1 MKSMKDKQDGTLV
14 ELSLL
19 GNQKAYEELVL
30 RHEKAVKGTAYKV
43 TGNEFTAEDASQD
56 AFVSAWIK
64 LDSLRERDKFG
75 SWVCSIAKNCARN
88 LVSHYKSA
96 AADISLSLLENTEI
110 ASTAEYK
117 TEESMDLHNALET
130 LSEKIRETIELHY
143 FDGYSV
149 AEIAEML
156 AVPAGTVKWRLSEGR
171 KQLRKEYGVMEQNE
185 NATFVQKVMYQ
196 VEQLKLWALKNDKT
210 GFEAEYRMVLQN
222 VESLDESV
230 EKQHALADVL
240 LRGYWWLPGERNDEM
255 LARIKK
261 AAEESHNEDVM
272 QSVMANEMDKNDSIN
287 HMLNTQ
293 IPYLEQHGFVKA
305 LGYEW
310 FWLGYYYCD
319 DGKREEGIKAYEKVL
334 TILDKKD
341 VYYANALSAI
351 KVEKAL
357 LSSDRITAYHTTGE
371 LLKIIDGKVYFW
383 SQPGYSRG
391 DSGEGSILWNCQCCD
406 SMLPYWGM
414 RVGEQIVSSD
424 GKVTLT
430 CQSDGLTVETPA
442 GTFKD
447 CICYTVE
454 GDYYGLSYSETYF
467 CKGVGIVKQVVRRY
481 DTHIVWYLKDAQI
494 VGGTG
499 LIPFAEG
506 NRWEYTK
513 NGEDG
518 VEESIENV
526 FEIIYADGQTVNFS
540 YYMLIET
547 LGYEN
552 ATWVGVIKAIRNTY
566 WKDNVLQDMRPL
578 MRKSEA
584 LAQTKRQKVHT
595 AVANTVMERILS
607 TDPTFNPDYTQSGH
621 WNFFEYI
628 QPTVKDGKV
637 TLYDNRLYSFEWKDM
652 GNQGPEGNK
661 LLYNFVY
668 DRIKDDMGAIWS
680 DKWIVGYHV
689 EKDGPTWHK
698 GAKIVAD
705 VLEDETVTVA
715 SGTFEH
721 CRHVRYVASGYE
733 NGYAYANCEKHYWY
747 APGVGIVKVRT
758 VFAGGAHEAVYEL
771 TAYTG
776 EGEGYFPIC
785 DGLVRR
791 YEVLDISDGWH
802 GGVEYTYDTDET
814 GTVIL
819 QNSWG
824 VRDRQ

>member
-1 MKSMKDKQDGTLV
+1 MDSMKDKQDDTLV

-19 GNQKAYEELVL
+19 GNERAYEELVI
-30 RHEKAVKGTAYKV
+30 RHEKSVKGTAYKV
-43 TGNEFTAEDASQD
+43 TGNAFSAEDASQD

-64 LDSLRERDKFG
+64 LDSLREPEKFG

-96 AADISLSLLENTEI
+96 AADISLSLLENTEAI
-110 ASTAEYK
+110 GISDER
-117 TEESMDLHNALET
+117 EFESLDLQHALET
-130 LSEKIRETIELHY
+130 LSDKIREAVEWHY
-143 FDGYSV
+143 LDGYTV
-149 AEIAEML
+149 QEIAEMQH
-156 AVPAGTVKWRLSEGR
+156 VPVGTVKWRLSEGR

-196 VEQLKLWALKNDKT
+196 VEQLKLWGLKNDRT
-210 GFEAEYRMVLQN
+210 GFEADYRMVLKN
-222 VESLDESV
+222 VESLEESV

-240 LRGYWWLPGERNDEM
+240 LRAYWWLPGEHNDEM
-255 LARIKK
+255 FARIKK
-261 AAEESHNEDVM
+261 AAEESRNEDVM
-272 QSVMANEMDKNDSIN
+272 QSVMAYEMDKTDGTEE
-287 HMLNTQ
+287 MLTKQ

-310 FWLGYYYCD
+310 FWLGYRYCD
-319 DGKREEGIKAYEKVL
+319 EGNRAEGIAAYEKVL
-334 TILDKKD
+334 SILDKKD

-357 LSSDRITAYHTTGE
+357 LSSDKITAYHTTGE

-391 DSGEGSILWNCQCCD
+391 HDGDGSILWNCQCCD
-406 SMLPYWGM
+406 SMLPYASM

-424 GKVTLT
+424 GKVTLS
-430 CQSDGLTVETPA
+430 CKADGLTVETPA
-442 GTFKD
+442 GVFKE

-454 GDYYGLSYSETYF
+454 GDYYGLNYSETYF
-467 CKGVGIVKQVVRRY
+467 CKGVGIVKQVISRY
-481 DTHIVWYLKDAQI
+481 DLDNIWLLKSVCI
-494 VGGTG
+494 NGGTG

-518 VEESIENV
+518 VEELIENV
-526 FEIIYADGQTVNFS
+526 FEIIYADETTVNFC

-552 ATWVGVIKAIRNTY
+552 ATWIGVTKAIRNTY

-578 MRKSEA
+578 MLKAEE
-584 LAQTKRQKVHT
+584 LAQTKRQKVYT

-628 QPTVKDGKV
+628 QPTAKDGKI
-637 TLYDNRLYSFEWKDM
+637 TLYDNRLYSFEWKNM
-652 GNQGPEGNK
+652 GNQGPQGNK

-668 DRIKDDMGAIWS
+668 DRIEDDMGAVWS
-680 DKWIVGYHV
+680 DEWVVGYHI
-689 EKDGPTWHK
+689 EKEGKHWHK
-698 GAKIVAD
+698 GSKIVAD

-715 SGTFEH
+715 AGTFAN
-721 CRHVRYVASGYE
+721 CRHLRYVASGYE
-733 NGYAYANCEKHYWY
+733 NGYAYANSEKHCWY
-747 APGVGIVKVRT
+747 APDIGIVKVKT
-758 VFAGGAHEAVYEL
+758 VFGGGINEAVYEL

-776 EGEGYFPIC
+776 EGEGYFPIE
-785 DGLVRR
+785 DGLYRR

-802 GGVEYTYDTDET
+802 GGVEYTYDEDEK
-814 GTVIL
+814 GMVIF

>member
-1 MKSMKDKQDGTLV
+1 MERMKDKQDGTLV

-19 GNQKAYEELVL
+19 GNQRAYEELVL

-43 TGNEFTAEDASQD
+43 TGNVFSAEDASQD

-64 LDSLRERDKFG
+64 LDSLREPEKFG
-75 SWVCSIAKNCARN
+75 SWVCSIAKNCARS
-88 LVSHYKSA
+88 LVSHYRSA
-96 AADISLSLLENTEI
+96 AADISLSLLENTDMIGISDER
-110 ASTAEYK
+110 EF
-117 TEESMDLHNALET
+117 ESLDLQHAMER
-130 LSEKIRETIELHY
+130 LSDKVREAVELHY
-143 FDGYSV
+143 LDGYTV
-149 AEIAEML
+149 QEIADMQR
-156 AVPAGTVKWRLSEGR
+156 VPVGTVKWRLSEGR

-185 NATFVQKVMYQ
+185 NTTFVQKVMYQ
-196 VEQLKLWALKNDKT
+196 VEQLKLWALKNDRT
-210 GFEAEYRMVLQN
+210 GFEEDYRMVLKN

-240 LRGYWWLPGERNDEM
+240 LRGYWWLPGEHNDKM

-261 AAEESHNEDVM
+261 AAEESRNEDVM
-272 QSVMANEMDKNDSIN
+272 QSVMAYEMDKNGNID
-287 HMLNTQ
+287 HMLNIQ
-293 IPYLEQHGFVKA
+293 IPYLERLGFVKA
-305 LGYEW
+305 LGREW

-319 DGKREEGIKAYEKVL
+319 EGIRDKGIKAYEKVL

-357 LSSDRITAYHTTGE
+357 MSSDQITAYRTTGE
-371 LLKIIDGKVYFW
+371 LLKIIDGKTYFW

-391 DSGEGSILWNCQCCD
+391 QDGDGSILWNCQCCD
-406 SMLPYWGM
+406 SMFPYASM

-430 CQSDGLTVETPA
+430 CKADGLTVETPA
-442 GTFKD
+442 GTFGD
-447 CICYTVE
+447 CICYTIE
-454 GDYYGLSYSETYF
+454 GYYYGMSYSETYF
-467 CKGVGIVKQVVRRY
+467 RKGVGIVKQIVRRF
-481 DTHIVWYLKDAQI
+481 DLENVWYLKEAHV

-547 LGYEN
+547 LGYEKS
-552 ATWVGVIKAIRNTY
+552 TWSGVIKAIRNTY
-566 WKDNVLQDMRPL
+566 WKDNILQDMRPL
-578 MRKSEA
+578 MRKAEE
-584 LAQTKRQKVHT
+584 LAETKRQKIHT
-595 AVANTVMERILS
+595 AVANTVMERILA

-628 QPTVKDGKV
+628 QPTVANGKV
-637 TLYDNRLYSFEWKDM
+637 TLYDNRLYSFEWKNM
-652 GNQGPEGNK
+652 GDQGPQGNK

-668 DRIKDDMGAIWS
+668 DRIHDDMGAVCS
-680 DKWIVGYHV
+680 DKWVMGYHI
-689 EKDGPTWHK
+689 EKEGESWCK
-698 GAKIVAD
+698 GSKIVAD

-715 SGTFEH
+715 AGTFEH
-721 CRHVRYVASGYE
+721 CRHLRYVASGYE
-733 NGYAYANCEKHYWY
+733 NGWDYANGEKHCWY
-747 APGVGIVKVRT
+747 APGVGIVKQKT
-758 VFAGGAHEAVYEL
+758 VLGGGAREVVYEL
-771 TAYTG
+771 TEYAG
-776 EGEGYFPIC
+776 VGEGYFPIA
-785 DGLVRR
+785 DGMLRR
-791 YEVLDISDGWH
+791 YEVLDIADGWH
-802 GGVEYTYDTDET
+802 GGVEYTYDTDEN
-814 GTVIL
+814 GTVIF

-824 VRDRQ
+824 VKDRQ